1 MEVNILLVIGWQM
14 LSNPKVIHQ
23 QVVGSIQELSG
34 LGDVYGY

>member
-14 LSNPKVIHQ
+14 LSNPKVTHQ
-23 QVVGSIQELSG
+23 QVDGSIQELSG